1 MIKKKLLILL
11 TTLVFLSSCNSFKSA
26 ITGEKKKPGS
36 EFMVIKKEPLTLPPD
51 FGDLPEPEEE
61 EISKEEKE
69 TVEVK
74 KILKGIANNTEISTG
89 TSEGLEDSIL
99 KKIKKN

>member
-11 TTLVFLSSCNSFKSA
+11 ITLVFLTSCNSFKSA
-26 ITGEKKKPGS
+26 ITGENKKPCG
-36 EFMVIKKEPLTLPPD
+36 EFMVINKEPLTLPPD
-51 FGDLPEPEEE
+51 FTDLPEPEEE
-61 EISKEEKE
+61 DVSEEEE

-74 KILKGIANNTEISTG
+74 KILKGITNNTEISTG
-89 TSEGLEDSIL
+89 ASEGLEDSIL

>member
-1 MIKKKLLILL
+1 
-11 TTLVFLSSCNSFKSA
+11 
-26 ITGEKKKPGS
+26 
-36 EFMVIKKEPLTLPPD
+36 MVIKKEPLTLPPD
-51 FGDLPEPEEE
+51 FTDLPEPEEE
-61 EISKEEKE
+61 DISEEEE

-74 KILKGIANNTEISTG
+74 KILKGITNNTEISTG

>member
-11 TTLVFLSSCNSFKSA
+11 TTLVFLTSCNSFKSA

-51 FGDLPEPEEE
+51 FTDLPEPEEE
-61 EISKEEKE
+61 DISEEEE

>member
-11 TTLVFLSSCNSFKSA
+11 ITLVFLTSCNSFKSA

-51 FGDLPEPEEE
+51 FRDLPEPEEDIFE
-61 EISKEEKE
+61 EEE

-74 KILKGIANNTEISTG
+74 KILKGITNNTEISTG
-89 TSEGLEDSIL
+89 ASEGLEDSIL

>member
-11 TTLVFLSSCNSFKSA
+11 TTLVFLTSCNSFKSA

-51 FGDLPEPEEE
+51 FTDLPEPEEE
-61 EISKEEKE
+61 DILEEE

-89 TSEGLEDSIL
+89 ASEGLEDSIL

>member
-11 TTLVFLSSCNSFKSA
+11 TTLVFLTSCNSFKSA
-26 ITGEKKKPGS
+26 ITGEKKKPGG

-51 FGDLPEPEEE
+51 FRDLPEPEEE
-61 EISKEEKE
+61 DVSEEEE

-74 KILKGIANNTEISTG
+74 KILKGITNNTEISTG
-89 TSEGLEDSIL
+89 ASEGLEDSIL

>member
-1 MIKKKLLILL
+1 MIEKKILFLLITLL
-11 TTLVFLSSCNSFKSA
+11 FLNSCTSFKKA

-36 EFMVIKKEPLTLPPD
+36 EFMVIKKKPLTLPPN

-61 EISKEEKE
+61 DTSDDEE

-74 KILKGIANNTEISTG
+74 QLLKGIAKEKEVTTNASD
-89 TSEGLEDSIL
+89 GLENSIL
-99 KKIKKN
+99 KKIKNN

>member
-1 MIKKKLLILL
+1 MIKKKLPILL
-11 TTLVFLSSCNSFKSA
+11 ITLVFLTSCNSFKSA

-51 FGDLPEPEEE
+51 FTDLPEPEEE
-61 EISKEEKE
+61 DVSEEEE
-69 TVEVK
+69 TVELK
-74 KILKGIANNTEISTG
+74 KILKGSTNNTEISTG
-89 TSEGLEDSIL
+89 ASEGLEDSIL

>member
-1 MIKKKLLILL
+1 MIEKKILFLLITLL
-11 TTLVFLSSCNSFKSA
+11 FLNSCTSFKKA

-36 EFMVIKKEPLTLPPD
+36 EFMVIKKKPLTLPPN

-61 EISKEEKE
+61 DTSDDEE
-69 TVEVK
+69 TVDVK
-74 KILKGIANNTEISTG
+74 QLLKGIAKEKEVTTNASD
-89 TSEGLEDSIL
+89 GLENSIL

>member
-11 TTLVFLSSCNSFKSA
+11 ISLVFLTSCDSFKRA

-51 FGDLPEPEEE
+51 FTDLPEPEEE
-61 EISKEEKE
+61 DVSEEEE

-74 KILKGIANNTEISTG
+74 KILKGITNNTEISTG
-89 TSEGLEDSIL
+89 ASEGLEDSIL

>member
-1 MIKKKLLILL
+1 MIEKKILFLLITLL
-11 TTLVFLSSCNSFKSA
+11 FLNSCTSFKKA
-26 ITGEKKKPGS
+26 VTGEKKKPGS
-36 EFMVIKKEPLTLPPD
+36 EFMVIKKKPLTLPPN

-61 EISKEEKE
+61 DTSDDEE

-74 KILKGIANNTEISTG
+74 QLLKGIAKEKEVTTNASD
-89 TSEGLEDSIL
+89 GLENSIL

>member
-1 MIKKKLLILL
+1 MIKKKLLILII
-11 TTLVFLSSCNSFKSA
+11 TIVFLTSCNSFKRA

-51 FGDLPEPEEE
+51 FTDLPEPEEE
-61 EISKEEKE
+61 DVSEEEE

-74 KILKGIANNTEISTG
+74 KILKGITNNTEISTG
-89 TSEGLEDSIL
+89 ASEGLEDSIL

>member
-11 TTLVFLSSCNSFKSA
+11 ITLAFLTSCNSFKRA

-51 FGDLPEPEEE
+51 FTDLPEPEEKDISE
-61 EISKEEKE
+61 EE

-74 KILKGIANNTEISTG
+74 KILKGIANNTEISSG

>member
-11 TTLVFLSSCNSFKSA
+11 ITLVFLTSCNSFKSA

-51 FGDLPEPEEE
+51 FTDLPEPEEE
-61 EISKEEKE
+61 DISEEEE

>member
-11 TTLVFLSSCNSFKSA
+11 TTLVFLTSCNSFKSA

-51 FGDLPEPEEE
+51 FTDLPEPEEKDISE
-61 EISKEEKE
+61 EE

>member
-1 MIKKKLLILL
+1 MIKKKLLMLL
-11 TTLVFLSSCNSFKSA
+11 ITLVFLTSCDSFKRA

-51 FGDLPEPEEE
+51 FTDLPEPEEE
-61 EISKEEKE
+61 DVSEEEE

-74 KILKGIANNTEISTG
+74 KILKGITNNTEISTG
-89 TSEGLEDSIL
+89 ASEGLEDSIL

>member
-1 MIKKKLLILL
+1 MIKKKLLTLL
-11 TTLVFLSSCNSFKSA
+11 TTLVFLTSCNSFKSA

-51 FGDLPEPEEE
+51 FTDLPEPEEKDISE
-61 EISKEEKE
+61 EE

-74 KILKGIANNTEISTG
+74 KILKGITNNTEISTG
-89 TSEGLEDSIL
+89 ASEGLEDSIL

>member
-1 MIKKKLLILL
+1 MNKKKLPILL
-11 TTLVFLSSCNSFKSA
+11 ITLVFLTSCDSFKRA

-51 FGDLPEPEEE
+51 FRDLPEPEEE
-61 EISKEEKE
+61 DVSEEEE

-74 KILKGIANNTEISTG
+74 KILKGITNNTEISTG
-89 TSEGLEDSIL
+89 ASEGLEDSIL

>member
-11 TTLVFLSSCNSFKSA
+11 TTLVFLTSCNSFKSA

-51 FGDLPEPEEE
+51 FTDLPEPEEE
-61 EISKEEKE
+61 GISEEE

-74 KILKGIANNTEISTG
+74 KILKGIANNTEISTS

>member
-11 TTLVFLSSCNSFKSA
+11 ITLAFLTSCNSFKRA

-51 FGDLPEPEEE
+51 FTDLPEPEEKDISE
-61 EISKEEKE
+61 EE

>member
-1 MIKKKLLILL
+1 MIKKKLLILII
-11 TTLVFLSSCNSFKSA
+11 TLVFLTSCNSFKRA

-51 FGDLPEPEEE
+51 FTDLPEPEEE
-61 EISKEEKE
+61 DVSEEEE

-74 KILKGIANNTEISTG
+74 KILKGITNNTEISTG
-89 TSEGLEDSIL
+89 ASEGLEDSIL

>member
-11 TTLVFLSSCNSFKSA
+11 ITLAFLTSCNSFKRA

-51 FGDLPEPEEE
+51 FTDLPEPEEE
-61 EISKEEKE
+61 GISEEE

-74 KILKGIANNTEISTG
+74 KILKGIANNTEISTS

>member
-1 MIKKKLLILL
+1 MIKKKLLMLL
-11 TTLVFLSSCNSFKSA
+11 ITLVFLTSCNSFKSA

-51 FGDLPEPEEE
+51 FRDLPEPEEE
-61 EISKEEKE
+61 DVSEEEE

-74 KILKGIANNTEISTG
+74 KILKGITNNTEISTG
-89 TSEGLEDSIL
+89 ASEGLEDSIL

>member
-1 MIKKKLLILL
+1 MIKKKLLMLL
-11 TTLVFLSSCNSFKSA
+11 ITLVFLTSCDSFKRA
-26 ITGEKKKPGS
+26 VTGEKKKPGS

-51 FGDLPEPEEE
+51 FTDLPEPEEE
-61 EISKEEKE
+61 DVSEEEE

-74 KILKGIANNTEISTG
+74 KILKGITNNTEISTG
-89 TSEGLEDSIL
+89 ASEGLEDSIL

>member
-1 MIKKKLLILL
+1 MIKKKLLILII
-11 TTLVFLSSCNSFKSA
+11 TLVFLTSCNSFKRA

-51 FGDLPEPEEE
+51 FRDLPEPEEE
-61 EISKEEKE
+61 DVSEEEE

-74 KILKGIANNTEISTG
+74 KILKGITNNTEISTG
-89 TSEGLEDSIL
+89 ASEGLEDSIL

>member
-11 TTLVFLSSCNSFKSA
+11 TTLVFLTSCNSFKSA

-51 FGDLPEPEEE
+51 FTDLPEPEEE
-61 EISKEEKE
+61 DISEEE
-69 TVEVK
+69 AVEVK

-99 KKIKKN
+99 KKIKKNN

>member
-11 TTLVFLSSCNSFKSA
+11 ITLVFLTSCNSFKSA

-51 FGDLPEPEEE
+51 FTDLPEPEEE
-61 EISKEEKE
+61 DISEEEE

-74 KILKGIANNTEISTG
+74 KILKGIANNTEISSG

>member
-11 TTLVFLSSCNSFKSA
+11 ISLVFLTSCNSFKRA

-51 FGDLPEPEEE
+51 FTDLPEPEEE
-61 EISKEEKE
+61 DVSEEEE

-74 KILKGIANNTEISTG
+74 KILKGIANNTEISTS

>member
-11 TTLVFLSSCNSFKSA
+11 ITLVFLTSCNSFKSA

-51 FGDLPEPEEE
+51 FTDLPEPEEE
-61 EISKEEKE
+61 DNSEEEE

-74 KILKGIANNTEISTG
+74 KILKGITNNTEISTG
-89 TSEGLEDSIL
+89 ASEGLEDSIL

>member
-1 MIKKKLLILL
+1 MIKKKLLIFLI
-11 TTLVFLSSCNSFKSA
+11 TLVFLTSCNSFKSA

-51 FGDLPEPEEE
+51 FTDLPEPEEE
-61 EISKEEKE
+61 DISEEE
-69 TVEVK
+69 SVEVK
-74 KILKGIANNTEISTG
+74 KILKGIGNNTEISTG

>member
-1 MIKKKLLILL
+1 MIEKKILFLLITLL
-11 TTLVFLSSCNSFKSA
+11 FLNSCTSFKKA
-26 ITGEKKKPGS
+26 VTGEKKKPGS

-51 FGDLPEPEEE
+51 FTDLPEPEEE
-61 EISKEEKE
+61 DISEEEE

-74 KILKGIANNTEISTG
+74 KILKGITNNTEISTG
-89 TSEGLEDSIL
+89 ASEGLEDSIL

>member
-11 TTLVFLSSCNSFKSA
+11 TTLVFLTSCNSFKSA
-26 ITGEKKKPGS
+26 ITGEKKKPGG

-51 FGDLPEPEEE
+51 FTDLPEPEEE
-61 EISKEEKE
+61 DISEEE
-69 TVEVK
+69 SVEVK
-74 KILKGIANNTEISTG
+74 KILKGITNNTEISTG
-89 TSEGLEDSIL
+89 ASEGLEDSIL

>member
-11 TTLVFLSSCNSFKSA
+11 ITLAFLTSCNSFKSA

-51 FGDLPEPEEE
+51 FTDLPEPEEE
-61 EISKEEKE
+61 DISEEE

-74 KILKGIANNTEISTG
+74 KILKGIANNTEISSG

>member
-1 MIKKKLLILL
+1 MIKKKLPILL
-11 TTLVFLSSCNSFKSA
+11 ITLVFLTSCNSFKSA

-51 FGDLPEPEEE
+51 FTDLPEPEEE
-61 EISKEEKE
+61 DISEEE
-69 TVEVK
+69 SVEVK
-74 KILKGIANNTEISTG
+74 KILKGIGNNTEISTG

>member
-11 TTLVFLSSCNSFKSA
+11 ITLVFLTSCDSFKRA

-51 FGDLPEPEEE
+51 FTDLPEPEEE
-61 EISKEEKE
+61 DVSEEEE

-74 KILKGIANNTEISTG
+74 KILKGITNNTEISTG
-89 TSEGLEDSIL
+89 ASEGLEDSIL

>member
-11 TTLVFLSSCNSFKSA
+11 ITLVFLSSCNSFKSA
-26 ITGEKKKPGS
+26 ITGEKKKPGR

-51 FGDLPEPEEE
+51 FEDLPEPEEE
-61 EISKEEKE
+61 EVYKEEE

-74 KILKGIANNTEISTG
+74 KILKGIANNTEVSTG
-89 TSEGLEDSIL
+89 ASEGLEDSIL

>member
-11 TTLVFLSSCNSFKSA
+11 ISLVFLTSCNSFKRA

-51 FGDLPEPEEE
+51 FTDLPEPEEKDISE
-61 EISKEEKE
+61 EE

>member
-1 MIKKKLLILL
+1 MIKKKLLMLL
-11 TTLVFLSSCNSFKSA
+11 ITLVFLTSCDSFKRA

-51 FGDLPEPEEE
+51 FTDLPEPEEE
-61 EISKEEKE
+61 GISEEE

-74 KILKGIANNTEISTG
+74 KILKGITNNTEISTG
-89 TSEGLEDSIL
+89 ASEGLEDSIL